1 MALKSELPIPA
12 KESRFVHYY
21 VETRDLEK
29 AALLAGF
36 KTATWGL
43 RLYKQPR
50 IREEID
56 RRIGVVEL
64 EQAKLKAADV
74 ILTERILDKELLE
87 IIQLD
92 PKAFAREKLN
102 ALKFGYVLQNK
113 VRIGNTEAIV
123 ERGPNPGAG
132 NFYRA
137 FETTTTTVREVTA
150 GAPAETRPA
159 PKTIE
164 AKVSETMPPPVETT
178 QGGAPIWK
186 Y

>member
-1 MALKSELPIPA
+1 MTKTQDAPLA
-12 KESRFVHYY
+12 ANVQRFIHFY

-29 AALLAGF
+29 AAQLAGF
-36 KTATWGL
+36 RPSWGL
-43 RLYKQPR
+43 RMYKQVP

-178 QGGAPIWK
+178 HGGAPIWK